1 MNYLPIVLITVLVS
15 VLNVIWGYYIATKK
29 LDKTVVKG
37 DLVIDDIDSLPY
49 LNMHGELSELRNND
63 YILLKVV
70 RFSNKSSQK
79 KQSV

>member
-1 MNYLPIVLITVLVS
+1 MEYLGIVLMIVVFGIFC
-15 VLNVIWGYYIATKK
+15 VILGYYVATKK

-37 DLVIDDIDSLPY
+37 DLVIDELDNLPY
-49 LNMHGELSELRNND
+49 LNMRGELSELHNND

-70 RFSNKSSQK
+70 RFSNKPSQK

>member
-1 MNYLPIVLITVLVS
+1 MVYVNIVLAIVLFS
-15 VLNVIWGYYIATKK
+15 VFSASWGYYIATKK

-37 DLVIDDIDSLPY
+37 DLVVDEVDNLPY
-49 LNMHGELSELRNND
+49 LNMRGELSELHNND